1 MRSSNNHRPGILV
14 VIYMMQQLIS
24 EVNFNKDTQ
33 YYKFCFYGFFKNLRL
48 FDPFLLLY
56 FVNEGISY
64 SQIGILY
71 AFREVI
77 INLFEIISGV
87 IADVVGRKNA
97 MIAAFASYIVSFL
110 LFYGFSSFSG
120 FLLAFFFYGIGDSF
134 RTGTHKAMI
143 NAYLLRNNWQ
153 DEKVRYYGRTRSW
166 SQRGSAISSL
176 LSASLL
182 FYTGRYDFL
191 FLLTAVP
198 YVFDLVLLSSYPSYL
213 NGAKGMSK
221 DSLWLK
227 VKEHLME
234 VVMAM
239 KKLSSVRVVI
249 LTSGFTGYYKA
260 VKDYIQIIITGLA
273 AKFIIIP
280 QVSNEQ
286 HIAIYIG
293 LTYFVLFMLN
303 SVASRNAYKVERL
316 NKTLRVGLINLQQS
330 GYVLG
335 AVASL
340 FFIFNYP
347 LMALLSFA
355 SIFIIQNLRRPLAVD
370 YITKHFD
377 EKMMASIMSVES
389 QSETLISALLALL
402 LGILVDLSGVGWGIG
417 VLSVLLLV
425 LSVFAG
431 TFKVKN

>member
-1 MRSSNNHRPGILV
+1 M
-14 VIYMMQQLIS
+14 
-24 EVNFNKDTQ
+24 NFRKDKQ

-56 FVNEGISY
+56 FVDEGISY
-64 SQIGILY
+64 SEIGILY

-77 INLFEIISGV
+77 VNLFEIISGV

-97 MIAAFASYIVSFL
+97 MVAAFVSYIVSFL
-110 LFYGFSSFSG
+110 LFYSFSGFSG

-143 NAYLLRNNWQ
+143 NAYLLQNNWQ

-176 LSASLL
+176 LSAALL
-182 FYTGRYDFL
+182 FYTGRFDYL

-198 YVFDLVLLSSYPSYL
+198 YLFDLLLLSSYPSYL
-213 NGAKGMSK
+213 NGTKMPS
-221 DSLWLK
+221 SQSWWIRI
-227 VKEHLME
+227 KEHLME

-273 AKFIIIP
+273 AKFVIIP
-280 QVSNEQ
+280 HVNSEQ

-293 LTYFVLFMLN
+293 LTYFALFMLN
-303 SVASRNAYKVERL
+303 SVASRNAYRL
-316 NKTLRVGLINLQQS
+316 EQGGVTSKVGLINLQQS

-335 AVASL
+335 AMASL
-340 FFIFNYP
+340 FFVLNYP
-347 LMALLSFA
+347 LLALLSFA
-355 SIFIIQNLRRPLAVD
+355 SIFIVQNLRRPLAVN
-370 YITKHFD
+370 YITRQFD

-389 QSETLISALLALL
+389 QSETLISAFLALL
-402 LGILVDLSGVGWGIG
+402 LGIMVDLSGVGWGIG
-417 VLSVLLLV
+417 VLSVLLLG

-431 TFKVKN
+431 KLKVKN

>member
-1 MRSSNNHRPGILV
+1 MMRQS
-14 VIYMMQQLIS
+14 IS
-24 EVNFNKDTQ
+24 ERHFYKDKQ

-56 FVNEGISY
+56 FVDEGISY

-97 MIAAFASYIVSFL
+97 MIAAFVSYIVSFL
-110 LFYGFSSFSG
+110 LFYSFSGFTG

-176 LSASLL
+176 LSAFLL

-221 DSLWLK
+221 SGLWLK
-227 VKEHLME
+227 VKAHFIE
-234 VVMAM
+234 VVVAM

-249 LTSGFTGYYKA
+249 LTSSFTGYYKA

-280 QVSNEQ
+280 HVNNEQ

-293 LTYFVLFMLN
+293 LTYFALFMLN
-303 SVASRNAYKVERL
+303 SVASRNAYKIEQMSA
-316 NKTLRVGLINLQQS
+316 TLRIGLINLQRS
-330 GYVLG
+330 GYLLG
-335 AVASL
+335 VVASL
-340 FFIFNYP
+340 FFVFDYP
-347 LMALLSFA
+347 LVALLAFA
-355 SIFIIQNLRRPLAVD
+355 SIFIVQNLRRPLAVN
-370 YITKHFD
+370 YITKQFD